1 MKEEKVF
8 QGTELKMSLHIEP
21 FGQYTMKD
29 YGFKVEFIC
38 GTFKKQS
45 ITIEKDKMIPEGD
58 NYLVCFSTAELGPGR
73 LKCRITAEIPDA
85 HFEDGFRTEITE
97 IDTKKE
103 IIKTI

>member
-1 MKEEKVF
+1 MEKVF

-21 FGQYTMKD
+21 FGQITMKD
-29 YGFKVEFIC
+29 YGFKVELIC

-45 ITIEKDKMIPEGD
+45 ITIEKDEMIPEDD
-58 NYLVCFSTAELGPGR
+58 NYLVCFSTAELGLGR

-85 HFEDGFRTEITE
+85 HFEGGFRTEVTE
-97 IDTKKE
+97 IDTGIE